1 MLQTISNLTPFLSSE
16 NNTTTIFFVD
26 SLNKMSIEDLKTL
39 TEYSKEK
46 EEILRLSFSDTA
58 SDSSLTLENILFLL
72 EDSNLSFFEPENYNV
87 HINFNKKKIFE
98 STQIQEVND
107 SNFFVFFDLDK
118 AIEEIY
124 STDIAFSMRTKFK
137 LLILDMTSS
146 ISFSNAYFVI
156 KNISTTSF
164 NEMASQ
170 NYPIS
175 ESIINDFKAKEI
187 FLEDRNSTS
196 PNKTPYFW
204 VTPQNNDIEASLQ
217 KKFYYNA
224 LLCFFNIISDKII
237 SDNTFLIRGNFN
249 LEFTIDK
256 NIEDLNFNDLF
267 DLLDFVSDEKSEDK
281 ILILRNVLT
290 TYLTKNSN
298 SNNFCSQLDGINSSL
313 KHHYSMFIQEELKI
327 FLEQKQQVITEA
339 NNLARTVSNYTS
351 TVTANLKTNIFSFIL
366 ALITGSIPDLVEKVD
381 NNFVLLVIAFLM
393 LGYLI
398 ISIFN
403 LHSQE
408 SLVNSAINSFE
419 NSLKYIASNS
429 IEGLKFEELEKN
441 FFSQERKIFINTLL
455 TALIAYLVLIAINIT
470 IIIKLM

>member
-1 MLQTISNLTPFLSSE
+1 MLQNINNLTPFLSSE
-16 NNTTTIFFVD
+16 NSTTTNFYID
-26 SLNKMSIEDLKTL
+26 NLNEIPINVLKFL
-39 TEYSKEK
+39 TKYSQEK
-46 EEILRLSFSDTA
+46 ENILRLAFSDKQNETPM
-58 SDSSLTLENILFLL
+58 SLENILFML
-72 EDSNLSFFEPENYNV
+72 EDEDLSFFEDNAENYSV
-87 HINFNKKKIFE
+87 HIEFNKKNFFE
-98 STQIQEVND
+98 LIQENFD
-107 SNFFVFFDLDK
+107 SNLFVFFDIEK

-124 STDIAFSMRTKFK
+124 STEVNFSMNTKVK
-137 LLILDMTSS
+137 LLILDINSS
-146 ISFSNAYFVI
+146 LSFSNDYFVI
-156 KNISTTSF
+156 ENISAKPYD
-164 NEMASQ
+164 EMASTD
-170 NYPIS
+170 YPIA
-175 ESIINDFKAKEI
+175 ESVRNEFEVKKN
-187 FLEDRNSTS
+187 FLEGKNSFS
-196 PNKTPYFW
+196 PNRTPYFW
-204 VTPQNNDIEASLQ
+204 SISQNNNEEILK
-217 KKFYYNA
+217 KKFFYLG
-224 LLCFFNIISDKII
+224 LLSFFNIISDKII
-237 SDNTFLIRGNFN
+237 SDNIFLIRGNYN

-256 NIEDLNFNDLF
+256 NINDLNFNDLF
-267 DLLDFVSDEKSEDK
+267 NILDFVSDEKSEDK

-313 KHHYSMFIQEELKI
+313 RHHYSMFIQEELKI

-351 TVTANLKTNIFSFIL
+351 SVTTNLKTNIFSFIL

-381 NNFVLLVIAFLM
+381 SNFVLLIIAFLM

-403 LHSQE
+403 LYSQE

-455 TALIAYLVLIAINIT
+455 TALIAYFVLIAINIT